1 MIVLERLIS
10 EILKDKLLNDGSW
23 NKVVVLIIGK
33 YINNTIDT
41 IVITNSNIH
50 IFTEIN
56 GWYTIGW

>member
-10 EILKDKLLNDGSW
+10 GISKDKLLNDDSW

-41 IVITNSNIH
+41 IVINNSNID